1 MCIAIIGSFSDKQ
14 RATALGISFTVTC
27 VVAAAGPALG
37 GLMADELGSYVPAFY
52 MTGVILVVGAAVIF
66 LLPFF
71 KLENRTLKTKSDERL
86 LVVEKC
92 TVV

>member
-1 MCIAIIGSFSDKQ
+1 
-14 RATALGISFTVTC
+14 
-27 VVAAAGPALG
+27 
-37 GLMADELGSYVPAFY
+37 MADELGSYVPVFY
-52 MTGVILVVGAAVIF
+52 MTGVILLVGSSVIF

-71 KLENRTLKTKSDERL
+71 KPENVRHATKSDERL